1 MGETARAL
9 GKRLVEHQKQTTSA
23 VQEHHSKATHEIDWE
38 GVKIFDQET
47 VDIKRKTQGGHP
59 YQTPASNPKKRWGY
73 ELPAILNHLLSRDLF
88 TWQYWAFTADEECEM
103 HSKATRL
110 KSETFGTRI
119 YFSKCN
125 ISLFSIIRFVAI
137 LLGKLLYHPFLKP
150 KRSVSISS
158 ASLIERLKREIQCL
172 FIDTRWCLTVGKKIL
187 MRGQHLKLYVM
198 N

>member
-1 MGETARAL
+1 MGETVIAL

-59 YQTPASNPKKRWGY
+59 YQTPASNPKQRWGY
-73 ELPAILNHLLSRDLF
+73 ELLNHLLSRDLF
-88 TWQYWAFTADEECEM
+88 TWQYWAFIVDEECEM

-137 LLGKLLYHPFLKP
+137 LLGNSCIIPSLSPRDLFLFLP
-150 KRSVSISS
+150 L
-158 ASLIERLKREIQCL
+158 A
-172 FIDTRWCLTVGKKIL
+172 
-187 MRGQHLKLYVM
+187 
-198 N
+198 

>member
-1 MGETARAL
+1 
-9 GKRLVEHQKQTTSA
+9 
-23 VQEHHSKATHEIDWE
+23 
-38 GVKIFDQET
+38 
-47 VDIKRKTQGGHP
+47 
-59 YQTPASNPKKRWGY
+59 
-73 ELPAILNHLLSRDLF
+73 
-88 TWQYWAFTADEECEM
+88 M

-172 FIDTRWCLTVGKKIL
+172 FIDTR
-187 MRGQHLKLYVM
+187 
-198 N
+198 